1 MKELICTSECLRGH
15 VAQYRQVSENRRV
28 KPVMIK
34 HVDSGVLKQRLREC
48 AVPNMKGSIDG
59 CVTRTTET
67 LHECMRSAKQKTD
80 KH

>member
-1 MKELICTSECLRGH
+1 MLERTRCSVQASLRE
-15 VAQYRQVSENRRV
+15 YKV

-67 LHECMRSAKQKTD
+67 LHECMKSAKQKTD